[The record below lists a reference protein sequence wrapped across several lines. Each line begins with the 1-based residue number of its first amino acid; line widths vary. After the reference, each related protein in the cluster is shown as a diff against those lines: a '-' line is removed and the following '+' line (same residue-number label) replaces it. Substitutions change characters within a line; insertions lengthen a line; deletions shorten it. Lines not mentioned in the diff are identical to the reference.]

1 MHANPAYVNNKN
13 IHPTARCERTDVVAN
28 EGIDVVDVRAHI
40 VVTRLAHKSVD
51 PTVRTPM

>member
-1 MHANPAYVNNKN
+1 METV
-13 IHPTARCERTDVVAN
+13 TARCERTDVVAN